1 MFTGILSNLYQ
12 TLTIQTK
19 WMIWLFP
26 EIFVRFLQMLICLF
40 HLYPMDIFSNNLRP
54 LTISSPISPQSN
66 SGLTFLLAGL
76 DFLLPA
82 PFCNQ
87 NLILCNQF
95 PAKVPSASSVHTFSL
110 DSANKWTPARYKSS
124 RTEFS
129 FQDDITWKK
138 VVFCKALVAH
148 NLADRQNTAF
158 KCQCMI
164 HSDSSEEDNM

>member
-1 MFTGILSNLYQ
+1 
-12 TLTIQTK
+12 
-19 WMIWLFP
+19 MIWLFP
-26 EIFVRFLQMLICLF
+26 DIFVRFLQMLICLF

-54 LTISSPISPQSN
+54 LTISSPILTSHLSQTLASPFS
-66 SGLTFLLAGL
+66 FAGL